1 MASEAAMNVDDF
13 RRMYVI
19 ELQELRSVED
29 QLVQALP
36 KMVQLVGHPGL
47 RSALE
52 LHLAETRSQRDRL
65 DELLTKHSAGTREHE
80 DGSMAAILREGERW
94 AKMVSD
100 RDCRDAG
107 IIASAQRV
115 EHYEIAVYGTLATWA
130 RQLGLY
136 DDARVLHSIL
146 QQEKAA
152 DEKLSRLAEQGV
164 NREAAEHEPR
174 PSSSDRGQMAGYYDG
189 AAAYVQT
196 GSRAVVHQVEEQPL
210 AAMLIAGATGYLL
223 AYMIH
228 GDHRSRREEPVPD
241 YARRR
246 EVPVTAKSSRV

>member
-1 MASEAAMNVDDF
+1 MNVDDF

-36 KMVQLVGHPGL
+36 KMVQLVEHPGL

-65 DELLTKHSAGTREHE
+65 DELLKKHSAGTREHE

-94 AKMVSD
+94 AKIVSD

-130 RQLGLY
+130 RQLGLH
-136 DDARVLHSIL
+136 DDARVLSQHPAAGKGRGRKA
-146 QQEKAA
+146 QQTGRAG
-152 DEKLSRLAEQGV
+152 R
-164 NREAAEHEPR
+164 EPR
-174 PSSSDRGQMAGYYDG
+174 
-189 AAAYVQT
+189 
-196 GSRAVVHQVEEQPL
+196 GSRGRAV
-210 AAMLIAGATGYLL
+210 
-223 AYMIH
+223 
-228 GDHRSRREEPVPD
+228 SR
-241 YARRR
+241 
-246 EVPVTAKSSRV
+246 

>member
-1 MASEAAMNVDDF
+1 
-13 RRMYVI
+13 MYVI

-36 KMVQLVGHPGL
+36 KMVQLVEHPGL

-115 EHYEIAVYGTLATWA
+115 EHYEVAVYGTLATWA
-130 RQLGLY
+130 RQLGLH

-164 NREAAEHEPR
+164 NREAAEGEP
-174 PSSSDRGQMAGYYDG
+174 SHASHSERGQMGFTLCQD
-189 AAAYVQT
+189 
-196 GSRAVVHQVEEQPL
+196 RH
-210 AAMLIAGATGYLL
+210 
-223 AYMIH
+223 
-228 GDHRSRREEPVPD
+228 
-241 YARRR
+241 
-246 EVPVTAKSSRV
+246 